1 MSRGGGKRR
10 AVTLGRSAVAS
21 VQSEPWLA
29 PESNMTDRVSKPLT
43 LQEKHEIALAKV
55 AKFTRL
61 AALPDLSPGE
71 AALALTMKRSA
82 IAELKLSQKA
92 LDYAKPHE
100 DPQVE
105 KALVLY
111 RLFRLPLPRV

>member
-1 MSRGGGKRR
+1 MAETPKQLSLFEWARR
-10 AVTLGRSAVAS
+10 AVAVPAKP
-21 VQSEPWLA
+21 VNIA
-29 PESNMTDRVSKPLT
+29 ISKPLT
-43 LQEKHEIALAKV
+43 LEEKHELALAKV

-92 LDYAKPHE
+92 LDYARAHE
-100 DPQVE
+100 DPEVE
-105 KALVLY
+105 RKLVLY
-111 RLFRLPLPRV
+111 RLFRLPLPPV

>member
-1 MSRGGGKRR
+1 MMRVWTGWTSVRKVKERRGRP
-10 AVTLGRSAVAS
+10 TISC
-21 VQSEPWLA
+21 
-29 PESNMTDRVSKPLT
+29 KPLT
-43 LQEKHEIALAKV
+43 LEEKHELV
-55 AKFTRL
+55 KFTRL

-100 DPQVE
+100 DPEVE
-105 KALVLY
+105 RALALY
-111 RLFRLPLPRV
+111 RLFRLPLPPV